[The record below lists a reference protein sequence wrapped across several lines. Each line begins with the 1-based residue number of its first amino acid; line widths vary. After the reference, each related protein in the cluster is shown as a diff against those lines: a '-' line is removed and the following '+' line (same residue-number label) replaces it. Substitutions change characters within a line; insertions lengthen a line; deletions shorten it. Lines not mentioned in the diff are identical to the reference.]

1 MTVRGRS
8 RSRDVIPVTRTL
20 DRGLALLEHLSL
32 EREAT
37 LSALAR
43 AVDMTPTTASR
54 LLETLKGRGFVD
66 HDTATGLFSV
76 GLTAFT
82 VGSSVLRAR
91 KLDRVALPAMR
102 VLGDMTG
109 LPVNLA
115 VRDGRSAIYIEQIEA
130 PGVIRLSVQPGV
142 QMPLHATAV
151 GKALAAWLWAEAL
164 DEALLSASLPAFTK
178 HTMTQPDDILRD
190 LTRIRERGWATDDQ
204 EYQVGLFCL
213 AAPVYDRSGNVVAA
227 ISVSTLASLV
237 DADNLNGLAERVM
250 DSAWEISAKL
260 GWYKSRSE
268 TSPSA
273 NDFTD

>member
-1 MTVRGRS
+1 
-8 RSRDVIPVTRTL
+8 VTRTL

-54 LLETLKGRGFVD
+54 LLETLKNRGFVD
-66 HDTATGLFSV
+66 HDSATGLFSV
-76 GLTAFT
+76 GLRAFT

-102 VLGDMTG
+102 VLGDVTG

-130 PGVIRLSVQPGV
+130 PGVVRLSVQPGV

-164 DEALLSASLPAFTK
+164 DEALLSAPLSAFTK

-190 LTRIRERGWATDDQ
+190 LIRIRERGWATDDQ

-213 AAPVYDRSGNVVAA
+213 AAPVYDLSGNVVAA
-227 ISVSTLASLV
+227 ISASTLASLV

-250 DSAWEISAKL
+250 DSAWEISAKM
-260 GWYKSRSE
+260 GWYKPRSE

>member
-8 RSRDVIPVTRTL
+8 RSRDAIPVTRTL
-20 DRGLALLEHLSL
+20 DRGLALLEHLSV

-43 AVDMTPTTASR
+43 AVAMTPTTASR

-66 HDTATGLFSV
+66 YDNTSGLYSV
-76 GLTAFT
+76 GLRAFT

-102 VLGDMTG
+102 ALGDAIG

-130 PGVIRLSVQPGV
+130 PGVVRLSVQPGV

-164 DEALLSASLPAFTK
+164 DEALFSRPLTTHTK
-178 HTMTQPDDILRD
+178 HTMTQADDIAKD
-190 LTRIRERGWATDDQ
+190 LIRVRERGWATDDQ

-213 AAPVYDRSGNVVAA
+213 AAPVYDRGGNVVAA
-227 ISVSTLASLV
+227 ISVSMLASIV
-237 DADNLNGLAERVM
+237 DADNLNRLAGSVVE
-250 DSAWEISAKL
+250 SASEISAKL
-260 GWYKSRSE
+260 GWYRS
-268 TSPSA
+268 SSNALPSA
-273 NDFTD
+273 NDFKD

>member
-54 LLETLKGRGFVD
+54 LLETLKSRGFVD
-66 HDTATGLFSV
+66 HDSATGLFSV
-76 GLTAFT
+76 GLRAFT

-102 VLGDMTG
+102 VLGDVTG

-130 PGVIRLSVQPGV
+130 PGVVRLSVQPGV

-164 DEALLSASLPAFTK
+164 DEALLSAPLSAFTK

-227 ISVSTLASLV
+227 ISASTLASLV

-250 DSAWEISAKL
+250 DAAWEISAKL
-260 GWYKSRSE
+260 GWYKPRGE